1 MKLKKNE
8 LTLTRTRAGGWV
20 VSAIV
25 AGYLEERLY
34 YGYSKTEAVKLYLDN
49 YNKKG
54 N

>member
-8 LTLTRTRAGGWV
+8 LTLTRSLAGGWV

-25 AGYLEERLY
+25 AGYRTERLY
-34 YGYSKTEAVKLYLDN
+34 YGYTKTEAINQYLYQF
-49 YNKKG
+49 NKKG